1 MVLHVHVFCVH
12 VPICT
17 SIGLDTSFED
27 LSEESA
33 LQDSTLGTI
42 PKGKAK
48 LL

>member
-1 MVLHVHVFCVH
+1 MHIHVSCVH

-17 SIGLDTSFED
+17 SIGLDTSFEA

-33 LQDSTLGTI
+33 LQDSTLGNI
-42 PKGKAK
+42 PKRTTK